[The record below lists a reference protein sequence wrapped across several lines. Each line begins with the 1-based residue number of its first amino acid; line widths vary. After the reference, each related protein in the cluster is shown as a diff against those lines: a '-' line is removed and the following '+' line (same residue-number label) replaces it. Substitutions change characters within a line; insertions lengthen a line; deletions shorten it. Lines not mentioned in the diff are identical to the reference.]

1 MERRKVRNL
10 DVLEMIL
17 TRKGGPPPR
26 PPREAVQQPQEPGVV
41 IPMECKQSEVE
52 KLNLGVL
59 PLEHRKA
66 LLKSLEWAL
75 VTAIDPLDREA
86 LTIAIGHVKSSL
98 N

>member
-1 MERRKVRNL
+1 M
-10 DVLEMIL
+10 
-17 TRKGGPPPR
+17 
-26 PPREAVQQPQEPGVV
+26 
-41 IPMECKQSEVE
+41 MECKQSEVE
-52 KLNLGVL
+52 KLNLGIL
-59 PLEHRKA
+59 GLEYRKA

>member
-41 IPMECKQSEVE
+41 IMECKQSEVE
-52 KLNLGVL
+52 KLNLGIL
-59 PLEHRKA
+59 GLEYRKA

>member
-1 MERRKVRNL
+1 
-10 DVLEMIL
+10 
-17 TRKGGPPPR
+17 
-26 PPREAVQQPQEPGVV
+26 
-41 IPMECKQSEVE
+41 MECKQSEVE
-52 KLNLGVL
+52 KLNLGIL
-59 PLEHRKA
+59 SLEHRKA

>member
-1 MERRKVRNL
+1 MK
-10 DVLEMIL
+10 
-17 TRKGGPPPR
+17 
-26 PPREAVQQPQEPGVV
+26 
-41 IPMECKQSEVE
+41 CKQSEVE
-52 KLNLGVL
+52 KRDLSIL

-66 LLKSLEWAL
+66 LLKSLEWSL